1 MGLTTASLHFFDVD
15 REAIAPLLPH
25 DTVLRDHN
33 APWLDLLL
41 PEDFGPEAFTDL
53 EKLGK
58 RVTKSGVAEYALLF
72 LYHDED
78 MFRCVLFK
86 GGKKAASCDSDG
98 SWAKLGKALDLL
110 FGDGVAP
117 KAFRYVSHC
126 FDLVEKVRLLEETV
140 GTALLDC
147 AESEPRNVKRSDDTL
162 KAIKARESALRKR
175 PNQYTMTEIP
185 VEEWP
190 VDLQAQL
197 RLYQFLR
204 TDWYQHHASSLL
216 YGFGDAVY
224 SIPQRTEYAVFTDA
238 FGPAEYF
245 WRCKADGK
253 EPEKVLTPANVSR
266 VLWQTPQ
273 DEPVV
278 LYAERLTRHGTDTNW
293 LETANGFVVAC
304 LKPDGTPRWRFVPPN
319 NEIYVGFIHTDDQGA
334 ITLFTPYRWDK
345 DRGIA
350 AHICRIDGMTGE
362 LLYDRDLPEEYAEKL
377 QRVEALNGFVYS
389 ADRKELVVL
398 NDELEEVARWPQPAN
413 NPLESGSLRGEENP
427 VGPILWGQGLY
438 SRKLW
443 RRDLRNGAATE
454 TKPEIPCYIYAVLPD
469 GRFLGG
475 NEDSRFTVFDPDG
488 TVISRHKM
496 KGFYRSLRVEGDRVY
511 VLETR
516 SPNMG
521 PLVCDELFEKTS
533 YHLWRLDRVS
543 TS

>member
-1 MGLTTASLHFFDVD
+1 MGLTTASLHFYDVD
-15 REAIAPLLPH
+15 RETITPLLPH
-25 DTVLRDHN
+25 DAVLRDHN
-33 APWLDLLL
+33 APWLEVLL
-41 PEDFGPEAFTDL
+41 PHDLGPEAFADL

-58 RVTKSGVAEYALLF
+58 RLTKSGKAEYALLF
-72 LYHDED
+72 LYHDD
-78 MFRCVLFK
+78 DLFHCTLYK
-86 GGKKAASCDSDG
+86 GGRKAAACDSSG

-110 FGDGVAP
+110 FNDGTAP
-117 KAFRYVSHC
+117 KAFRYASRC
-126 FDLVEKVRLLEETV
+126 FDLDEKVRLLEETV
-140 GTALLDC
+140 GTALLDD
-147 AESEPRNVKRSDDTL
+147 AEIDERNVPRSDDTL

-204 TDWYQHHASSLL
+204 PDWYHHHASSLL
-216 YGFGDAVY
+216 YGFGNAEY
-224 SIPQRTEYAVFTDA
+224 SIPERSEYAVFTDA

-245 WRCKADGK
+245 WRCKADSK
-253 EPEKVLTPANVSR
+253 DPEKVPAPARVGL

-293 LETANGFVVAC
+293 LETANDFVVAC

-319 NEIYVGFIHTDDQGA
+319 NEIYVRYIHTDDKGV

-362 LLYDRDLPEEYAEKL
+362 LLYDRDLPEKYAEEL

-413 NPLESGSLRGEENP
+413 NPLGSGSLRGEENP

-488 TVISRHKM
+488 TVISRHKL
-496 KGFYRSLRVEGDRVY
+496 KGFVRSFRFDGNRVY
-511 VLETR
+511 ILEER

-533 YHLWRLDRVS
+533 YHLWRLDQA
-543 TS
+543 